1 MSQDPP
7 CKTAGHKQVLVRSDL
22 TWEVSPPAAR
32 PFDGAHD
39 RPGEVVTL
47 WRIMGLSA
55 CVHAQAGL
63 QATDH
68 VVASVSGR
76 TDESEAMQLSKADDL
91 LPPQERSSGGSLRRP
106 LFRQGK
112 RSPRAVVAALWLAC
126 SHVAQPGPKLQTG
139 SPTVAS
145 LPLRRQACLR
155 AYTHRQTHRQA
166 GTCFSAST
174 PSCGSSSGGTQ
185 MALGLRL
192 PPR

>member
-1 MSQDPP
+1 VSQDPP
-7 CKTAGHKQVLVRSDL
+7 CKTAGHKQGLVHSDL
-22 TWEVSPPAAR
+22 TWEISRPADEAR
-32 PFDGAHD
+32 GGRH
-39 RPGEVVTL
+39 VVEDHGPAPCNRTGDMAGTVAL
-47 WRIMGLSA
+47 LITR
-55 CVHAQAGL
+55 GL

-106 LFRQGK
+106 LLRQGK
-112 RSPRAVVAALWLAC
+112 RSPPAVVAALWLAC

-145 LPLRRQACLR
+145 RPLR
-155 AYTHRQTHRQA
+155 RQA

-185 MALGLRL
+185 MFLGLRL